1 MRVERGARRGNEG
14 APIIVRMATIVFMGT
29 PEFAVPSLARLH
41 MGRHRIAAVYTQPD
55 RPAGR
60 GRKVEESPV
69 KTWALAHGLRVMTPE
84 SFRQAEAAEELRG
97 LQPDV
102 LAVVAYGKL
111 LPQRVFQVPPHGAL
125 NVHPSLL
132 PRWRG
137 PSPIAAAILAGDRV
151 TGVTVMLLDA
161 GMDTGPVLAQREE
174 AIGEEDTSA
183 SLGARLAEAGA
194 ELLSETLDAWL
205 AGTVRARAQED
216 GQATVCGKLTAED
229 GGLDFSRPAEELARR
244 VRALGPWPGTFT
256 LWRGERLKVLE
267 ARALRQETG
276 APGTVAVSGEG
287 MMVGTGGGSLL
298 VRRVQPAGKRA
309 MTAQEFL
316 AGRPEI
322 VGGRLPS

>member
-1 MRVERGARRGNEG
+1 
-14 APIIVRMATIVFMGT
+14 MATIVFMGT

-41 MGRHRIAAVYTQPD
+41 ESRHTIAAVYTQPD

-69 KTWALAHGLRVMTPE
+69 KAWALRHGLRVKTPE
-84 SFRQAEAAEELRG
+84 SFRQAEAVEELRR
-97 LQPDV
+97 LEPEV

-111 LPQRVFQVPPHGAL
+111 LPQQVLEIPSRGAL

-137 PSPIAAAILAGDRV
+137 PSPIAAAVLAGDRM

-174 AIGEEDTSA
+174 EIGEEDTA
-183 SLGARLAEAGA
+183 AALGARLAGAGA
-194 ELLSETLDAWL
+194 ELLCETLDGWL
-205 AGTVRARAQED
+205 AGAVTPRAQD
-216 GQATVCGKLTAED
+216 AARATVCGKLAAED
-229 GGLDFSRPAEELARR
+229 GALDFSRPAEELARR

-267 ARALRQETG
+267 ARALGQDAG
-276 APGTVAVSGEG
+276 APGGAPGVVAASGEG
-287 MMVGTGGGSLL
+287 MVIGAGAGALL

-316 AGRPEI
+316 TGRPEI
-322 VGGRLPS
+322 AGERLPS